1 METPPPEIPNPNE
14 AKQEKRV
21 SRLLPGAEARLI
33 KAPPASLSPA
43 KLTWRELK
51 KNKLA
56 IAGAVTLI
64 LLYTIALFG
73 QFIAPYN
80 PIEQSPGGQQKT
92 FHPPMKLRW
101 RTAEGAW
108 HLRPFVYGTVA
119 QWSEDR
125 QLTYLPDPN
134 ELYQIQF
141 FVQGPKYKFLGVI
154 PSRLHLFGVDKG
166 YVYLLGTDEQSR
178 DYFSR
183 LIYGAQISLTVGL
196 IAIAISF
203 SLGLLVGGISGYFGG
218 RTDDVIMRLCE
229 VLMSVPDFYLLL
241 ALAAA
246 MPVDINSAIVYL
258 LIISILSMVGWA
270 GMARVVRGMVLSVRE
285 REYVEAAHALGVGDL
300 KIILRHILPSTF
312 TYAIVAATMSVPG
325 YILGEAGLSFLG
337 VGIREPMASWGN
349 MLSAA
354 QDLNTFSSHPW
365 VLAPAVMIFIT
376 TLAYNFLGDGLRDAL
391 DPKTR
396 N

>member
-1 METPPPEIPNPNE
+1 METPPIAPEVPQ
-14 AKQEKRV
+14 KKKRETV
-21 SRLLPGAEARLI
+21 QLLTGRAQ
-33 KAPPASLSPA
+33 KAPPPSLSPA

-56 IAGAVTLI
+56 VAGAITLI
-64 LLYTIALFG
+64 VLYAIALFG

-80 PIEQSPGGQQKT
+80 PISQSPGGVQYSY
-92 FHPPMKLRW
+92 HPPMKLRW
-101 RTAEGAW
+101 REAGGAW
-108 HLRPFVYGTVA
+108 HWRPFVYGTVEH
-119 QWSEDR
+119 WSEDR

-134 ELYQIQF
+134 ELYEVQF
-141 FVQGPKYKFLGVI
+141 FVHGSSYKFLGVL
-154 PSRLHLFGVDKG
+154 PTNLHLFGVNHG
-166 YVYLLGTDEQSR
+166 YVYLLGTDEQSC

-183 LIYGAQISLTVGL
+183 MVYGAQISLTVGL

-246 MPVDINSAIVYL
+246 MPVDVNPAIVYL
-258 LIISILSMVGWA
+258 LIISILSLVGWA

-300 KIILRHILPSTF
+300 TIILRHILPSTF

-337 VGIREPMASWGN
+337 VGIRPPMASWGN

-354 QDLNTFSSHPW
+354 QDLNSFTAHPW

>member
-1 METPPPEIPNPNE
+1 
-14 AKQEKRV
+14 
-21 SRLLPGAEARLI
+21 
-33 KAPPASLSPA
+33 
-43 KLTWRELK
+43 LK

-80 PIEQSPGGQQKT
+80 PIDQSPGGQQKT

-101 RTAEGAW
+101 RTADGAW
-108 HLRPFVYGTVA
+108 HLRPFVYGMVA
-119 QWSEDR
+119 RWSEDR

-134 ELYQIQF
+134 QLYQIEF
-141 FVQGPKYKFLGVI
+141 FVQGPEYKFLGVI
-154 PSRLHLFGVDKG
+154 PSRLHIFGVDKG
-166 YVYLLGTDEQSR
+166 YVYLLGTDEQSC

-196 IAIAISF
+196 VAIFISF
-203 SLGLLVGGISGYFGG
+203 SLGMLVGGISGYFGG
-218 RTDDVIMRLCE
+218 RVDSIIMRFCE

-246 MPVDINSAIVYL
+246 MPVDINPALVYL
-258 LIISILSMVGWA
+258 LIISILSLVGWA

-285 REYVEAAHALGVGDL
+285 REYVEAAHALGVGDF
-300 KIILRHILPSTF
+300 KIIVRHILPSTF

-337 VGIREPMASWGN
+337 VGIRPPMASWGN

-354 QDLNTFSSHPW
+354 QDLNTFSTHPW

>member
-1 METPPPEIPNPNE
+1 METPPPTATETSS
-14 AKQEKRV
+14 EKKRESV
-21 SRLLPGAEARLI
+21 QLLTGRAQ
-33 KAPPASLSPA
+33 KAPLPSLSPA
-43 KLTWRELK
+43 QLTWRELK

-56 IAGAVTLI
+56 VAGAVTI
-64 LLYTIALFG
+64 VLLYTIALFG
-73 QFIAPYN
+73 QFIAPYS
-80 PIEQSPGGQQKT
+80 PTSQAPGGEQKT

-119 QWSEDR
+119 RWSEDR

-134 ELYQIQF
+134 ELYPIQF
-141 FVQGPKYKFLGVI
+141 FVQGTEYKFLGVI
-154 PSRLHLFGVDKG
+154 PSHLHLFGVDKG

-218 RTDDVIMRLCE
+218 RTDDIIMRLCE

-246 MPVDINSAIVYL
+246 MPVDINPALVYL
-258 LIISILSMVGWA
+258 LIISILSLVGWA
-270 GMARVVRGMVLSVRE
+270 SMARVVRGMVLSVRE
-285 REYVEAAHALGVGDL
+285 REYVEAAHALGVGDF
-300 KIILRHILPSTF
+300 KIIVRHILPSTF

-354 QDLNTFSSHPW
+354 QDLNTFSTHPW